1 MLTHTQTQA
10 DSAMQRTLTVFVFS
24 RARFVL
30 DETEA
35 ALEDAVIVSQCLQE
49 IEEIDKKEKRK
60 INRQPQ
66 SLIYAKNRLRMRSTR
81 NSCGN
86 VMNLM
91 MDEVMAR
98 FSPDRHSPRWRYQP
112 RGEWAAAHLS
122 KWRSGLV
129 GSSRAERRALPAT
142 RSPAANGTVPPARS
156 ALLQQQQYD
165 YYLLSSEE
173 CSRLGLGGREREGRN
188 HDNRH

>member
-1 MLTHTQTQA
+1 
-10 DSAMQRTLTVFVFS
+10 MQRTLTVFVFS

-98 FSPDRHSPRWRYQP
+98 FSPDRHSPR
-112 RGEWAAAHLS
+112 
-122 KWRSGLV
+122 
-129 GSSRAERRALPAT
+129 
-142 RSPAANGTVPPARS
+142 
-156 ALLQQQQYD
+156 
-165 YYLLSSEE
+165 
-173 CSRLGLGGREREGRN
+173 
-188 HDNRH
+188 